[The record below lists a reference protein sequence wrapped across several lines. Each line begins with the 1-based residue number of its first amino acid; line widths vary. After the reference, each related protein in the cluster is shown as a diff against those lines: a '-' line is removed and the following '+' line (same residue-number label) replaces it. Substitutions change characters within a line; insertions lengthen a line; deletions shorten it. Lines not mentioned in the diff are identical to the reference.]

1 MNKVVNPI
9 IYHIITPII
18 QQAPRPTPRPH
29 KKILTTQNLMYKMDQ
44 NPIKIVRT
52 LADISNQILR
62 LMGRPVGIC
71 RYSTAQ
77 IR

>member
-9 IYHIITPII
+9 IYHIITLII
-18 QQAPRPTPRPH
+18 QQAPRPTPRPR

-52 LADISNQILR
+52 SADISNQILR
-62 LMGRPVGIC
+62 LMGQPVGIC